1 MFLIR
6 ILIIITLVGLAV
18 PLVNR
23 GIDYVKEKYS
33 KAKVIKDTTKKI
45 IRYKD

>member
-6 ILIIITLVGLAV
+6 VLIIITLLGLAV
-18 PLVNR
+18 PLVNK
-23 GIDYVKEKYS
+23 GIDYAKGKYR
-33 KAKVIKDTTKKI
+33 KAKVIKETTKKI